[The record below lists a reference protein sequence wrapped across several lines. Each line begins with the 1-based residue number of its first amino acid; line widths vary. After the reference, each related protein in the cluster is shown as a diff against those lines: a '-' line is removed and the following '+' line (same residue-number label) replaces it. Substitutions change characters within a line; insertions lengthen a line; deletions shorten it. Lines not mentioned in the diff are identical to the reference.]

1 MEASFWVGSD
11 GKELF
16 IAVVSGN
23 PPGGKLLAR
32 VAPLPGKRNART
44 WLDNSIALMPTP
56 EPAAPP
62 GKCRLYHA
70 VLNARGTVHDT
81 LYVVGGNAAP
91 WRGHWRTASKIVGDR
106 WHFELA
112 LPLADIGLTSL
123 PLGQPLGIRICR
135 NWQQTP
141 IAAQTEWSPLGG
153 AYLEPSTLPRVT
165 WDAAAPVVQMRQLVA
180 PGRAGP
186 ELKLTVLNPGPTAIP
201 VKVAMSLKPT
211 NSAPS
216 DLARSVTVPPGQTVP
231 VELAGAGGDEDIET
245 RIRVTSADNKTIY
258 YLRDFRWP
266 PSVRRSSGRPIRP
279 APQGPDAVCLLS
291 VVSQDPLQGRLER
304 PGRERRRSAVVASAC
319 GARAVPRQSLRYRCR
334 RWPITSRGS
343 SGTCRR

>member
-16 IAVVSGN
+16 IAVVSET

-32 VAPLPGKRNART
+32 VAPLPDGRDART
-44 WLDNSIALMPTP
+44 WLDDSIELVLAP

-70 VLNARGTVHDT
+70 VINAQGAVHDT
-81 LYVVGGNAAP
+81 LYVVGGNASP
-91 WRGHWRTASKIVGDR
+91 WRGHWRTASKVVGDR

-112 LPLADIGLTSL
+112 LPLADLGLASL
-123 PLGQPLGIRICR
+123 PLGQPLGIRIGR

-141 IAAQTEWSPLGG
+141 IASQTEWSPLGG

-165 WDAAAPVVQMRQLVA
+165 WDAAAPVVQMRQLAVA
-180 PGRAGP
+180 GRAEP
-186 ELKLTVLNPGPTAIP
+186 ELKLTVLNPGSAALP

-216 DLARSVTVPPGQTVP
+216 DVARTITVQPGQTVP
-231 VELAGAGGDEDIET
+231 IELAGAG
-245 RIRVTSADNKTIY
+245 
-258 YLRDFRWP
+258 
-266 PSVRRSSGRPIRP
+266 
-279 APQGPDAVCLLS
+279 
-291 VVSQDPLQGRLER
+291 
-304 PGRERRRSAVVASAC
+304 RERRHRDADPCDLGRRKDDLLFPRFPLAPCPAGGGLDARSDHP
-319 GARAVPRQSLRYRCR
+319 ARSRHCLPTIR
-334 RWPITSRGS
+334 RFTRSTSRR
-343 SGTCRR
+343 T